1 MPNDDGILEVQ
12 GQIEKITYFNEENNY
27 TVAKMRVQG
36 RGDLVTM
43 VGTIPSVTPGEILR
57 LKGRWSN
64 HPRYGEQFMVLSYES
79 VLPATVKGIERYLG
93 SGMIKGIG
101 PVMAKRLV
109 STFGEE
115 TLSIIDHTPERLSEV
130 AGIGE
135 KRIEMIRKA
144 WEDQKEI
151 RDVMIFLQGHGISP
165 AYAVKI
171 YRQYGRDSI
180 QVVRDNPYRLAMD
193 VFGIGFVIA
202 DRIAGRLEIP
212 KDSQTRIEAG
222 ILYVLQGLADD
233 GHVYYPY
240 GELITKC
247 SGILE
252 IEEKDIPAS
261 LKNLAAQN
269 KIVIDDLQ
277 APPSSLLPSSAPVY
291 LSAFYVADVGI
302 TGKMKEIISSPR
314 QLKLVDIGE
323 IVSWAQADLGITLSG
338 RQLAAVKAFINSKIM
353 VITGG
358 PGTGKTTIIN
368 AIIRVCNK
376 MGQKVLLAAPTGRA
390 AKRITETTGRE
401 AKTIHRL
408 LEYSPAG
415 SSGEGGFKRNEAN
428 PLETD
433 LVVVDE
439 ASMVDTLLMHHF
451 LKALPSGATLVLVGD
466 VDQLPSVGPGNVLRD
481 IIDAGCF
488 QVIRLNEIFRQSRRS
503 MIIVN
508 AHRINNG
515 EMPLAAHGGETLR
528 DFYFFTVEEPDKVLE
543 KVIRLCKEE
552 LPSRFGYRPLDD
564 IQVLAPMHRGTVGVA
579 NLNAELQKALNS
591 AGQEFSRGGKLFKIG
606 DKVMQIRN
614 NYDKDVYNGDIGR
627 ITDIDRE
634 TQELKVSYDGR
645 SVSYDFS
652 EIDEIVL
659 AYAIS
664 VHKSQGSE
672 YPVVI
677 IPVLTQHYMLLQRNL
692 LYTGVTRGKRLAI
705 LIGTKKALA
714 IAVRN
719 SRPQERYTLLR
730 ERLKSEISVSRQAL
744 LEQKAEQ
751 P

>member
-36 RGDLVTM
+36 RGDLVTI
-43 VGTIPSVTPGEILR
+43 VGTVFSVTPGEILR
-57 LKGRWSN
+57 LKGRFRN
-64 HPRYGEQFMVLSYES
+64 HPRYGEQFMVASYES

-109 STFGEE
+109 STFSEE

-202 DRIAGRLEIP
+202 DRIAERLGIP
-212 KDSQTRIEAG
+212 KDSRARIEAG

-240 GELITKC
+240 GELTTKC

-269 KIVIDDLQ
+269 KIVVENAQ
-277 APPSSLLPSSAPVY
+277 SLPDAPVY
-291 LSAFYVADVGI
+291 LSSFYVSEVGI
-302 TGKMKEIISSPR
+302 TDKMKEIISSPR

-338 RQLAAVKAFINSKIM
+338 RQLAAVKASINSKIM

-415 SSGEGGFKRNEAN
+415 SSGEDGFKRNEAN

-439 ASMVDTLLMHHF
+439 ASMVDTLLMYHF
-451 LKALPSGATLVLVGD
+451 LKALPAGATLVLVGD

-488 QVIRLNEIFRQSRRS
+488 QVIRLNEIFRQSCRS

-528 DFYFFTVEEPDKVLE
+528 DFYFFNVEEPDKVLE
-543 KVIRLCKEE
+543 KVIRLCREE

-579 NLNAELQKALNS
+579 NLNAELQKALNP
-591 AGQEFSRGGKLFKIG
+591 AGKELSRGGKLFRIG

-627 ITDIDRE
+627 IAGIDNE
-634 TQELKVSYDGR
+634 VQELKVNYDGR
-645 SVSYDFS
+645 IISYDFS
-652 EIDEIVL
+652 ELDEIVL

-677 IPVLTQHYMLLQRNL
+677 MPVLTQHYMLLQRNL
-692 LYTGVTRGKRLAI
+692 FYTGVTRGKKLVI

-719 SRPQERYTLLR
+719 SRPQERYTLLKK
-730 ERLKSEISVSRQAL
+730 RLMNEIPGKQ
-744 LEQKAEQ
+744 
-751 P
+751 

>member
-1 MPNDDGILEVQ
+1 MPNDEGVIEVQ

-27 TVAKMRVQG
+27 TVAKVRVQG
-36 RGDLVTM
+36 RGGLVTI
-43 VGTIPSVTPGEILR
+43 VGTIFSVAPGETLR
-57 LKGRWSN
+57 LKGRFGN
-64 HPRYGEQFMVLSYES
+64 HPRYGEQFMVTSCES

-109 STFGEE
+109 SAFGAE
-115 TLSIIDHTPERLSEV
+115 TLSIIDHETERMGEV

-135 KRIEMIRKA
+135 KRIDMIRKA

-171 YRQYGRDSI
+171 YRQYGRDSV

-193 VFGIGFVIA
+193 VFGIGFVTA
-202 DRIAGRLEIP
+202 DRIAEKLGIP
-212 KDSQTRIEAG
+212 KDSPARIEAG

-240 GELITKC
+240 GELTRKC

-261 LKNLAAQN
+261 LQKLAAQN
-269 KIVIDDLQ
+269 KIVIDNLYS
-277 APPSSLLPSSAPVY
+277 PSDAPVY
-291 LSAFYVADVGI
+291 LSAFYASETGI
-302 TGKMKEIISSPR
+302 AGRMKEIISCPR
-314 QLKLVDIGE
+314 QLKLIDVE
-323 IVSWAQADLGITLSG
+323 EVAAWAQADLGITLSG
-338 RQLAAVKAFINSKIM
+338 RQSEAVKASINSKIM

-368 AIIRVCNK
+368 AIIRVYGK
-376 MGQKVLLAAPTGRA
+376 MRMKVLLAAPTGRA

-408 LEYSPAG
+408 LEYSPGGPA
-415 SSGEGGFKRNEAN
+415 GEGGFKRNETN
-428 PLETD
+428 PLEAD
-433 LVVVDE
+433 LVVIDE
-439 ASMVDTLLMHHF
+439 VSMVDTLLMHHF
-451 LKALPSGATLVLVGD
+451 LKALPVRATLVLVGD
-466 VDQLPSVGPGNVLRD
+466 IDQLPSVGPGNVLKD
-481 IIDAGCF
+481 IIDSGCF

-515 EMPLAAHGGETLR
+515 EMPLIEHGGETLG
-528 DFYFFTVEEPDKVLE
+528 DFYFFAVEEPEKVLE
-543 KVIRLCKEE
+543 KVISLCKEG
-552 LPSRFGYRPLDD
+552 LVSRFGYNPLDD

-579 NLNAELQKALNS
+579 NLNAELQKALNP
-591 AGQEFSRGGKLFKIG
+591 GREELLRGGKLFKTG

-614 NYDKDVYNGDIGR
+614 NYDRDVYNGDIGR
-627 ITDIDRE
+627 VVGIDNE
-634 TQELKVSYDGR
+634 MQVLKVNYDGR
-645 SVSYDFS
+645 LVSYDFPDL
-652 EIDEIVL
+652 DEIVL

-719 SRPQERYTLLR
+719 NKPQERYTLLR
-730 ERLKSEISVSRQAL
+730 ERLKSEIPVSR
-744 LEQKAEQ
+744 ET
-751 P
+751 